1 MSYWR
6 KCLSTGDYQYI
17 ATGEPAPED
26 IVVQWWEVELARKDK
41 RIAELEAR
49 LENAE
54 LEKATAEEAEALS
67 RFRAERAT
75 VKIVPTTVRTEWYGQ
90 MW

>member
-1 MSYWR
+1 MMNNPQENQQAQ
-6 KCLSTGDYQYI
+6 CYQNH
-17 ATGEPAPED
+17 
-26 IVVQWWEVELARKDK
+26 WWEVELARKDK

-75 VKIVPTTVRTEWYGQ
+75 VKMVPTTVRTEWYGQ